1 MLKFLTGLWSKE
13 TPNVTAAAI
22 LIGGASLASR
32 VIGLVRDRLLAG
44 HFGAGPEL
52 DAYYAAFRLPDFF
65 YQLIILGALSAG
77 FIPIFTEYLEKRGQ
91 PEAWKLAERVLST
104 IALVFGLVCLV
115 LFVLAHKL
123 VPYMVPGFSGEQLQN
138 TIVLSRILLV
148 STFIMGLSAVMGGI
162 LQATR
167 RFLAFSLAPVL
178 YNAGI
183 IIGVLGFAPSFGVS
197 GVAYGVVLG
206 AALHF
211 LVQALVAIPL
221 GLKRFGR
228 PSFKDP
234 GVRQIL
240 KLMLPRIGGLAAS
253 QVNMTVLLV
262 LASTLSAGS
271 IVVFNFANNLQYVP
285 IGLIGISFAVAAFP
299 SFSKLAAS
307 GDIKGLKDSFLATT
321 HKILFLIVPAMALMI
336 LLRAQI
342 VRLVLGAGVFD
353 WDATIRTADVLAIFV
368 FALIA
373 HAMIPLLARAFYALK
388 DTRTPLLVSLFSMLD
403 VIFLALLLKEPYG
416 LLGLAAAFALDG
428 FAQFILLWFL
438 LRRRFGSLK
447 GRYLSKS
454 LGKIVLAS
462 IALFGFGWLAR
473 QVVGTIFPLR
483 TFWQVALQAGA
494 ACLLGGGAFCIVA
507 RLLRVAELEDWV
519 RTLKHKLYRQAKI
532 TEGAEKAGI

>member
-1 MLKFLTGLWSKE
+1 MFKFLTGLWSKE

-32 VIGLVRDRLLAG
+32 AIGLVRDRLLAG

-91 PEAWKLAERVLST
+91 SEAWKLAERVFTT
-104 IALVFGLVCLV
+104 IALVFGVVCLG
-115 LFVLAHKL
+115 LFILAHKL
-123 VPYMVPGFSGEQLQN
+123 VPYMVPGFSGDQLHT
-138 TIVLSRILLV
+138 TIALSRILLI

-206 AALHF
+206 AGLHF
-211 LVQALVAIPL
+211 LVQALVAMPL

-240 KLMLPRIGGLAAS
+240 RLMLPRIGGLAAS
-253 QVNMTVLLV
+253 QVNMTILLV

-271 IVVFNFANNLQYVP
+271 IAVFNFANNLQYVP

-299 SFSKLAAS
+299 SFSKLAAA
-307 GDIKGLKDSFLATT
+307 GDIKGLKDSFLTTT
-321 HKILFLIVPAMALMI
+321 HKILFLIVPATALML

-368 FALIA
+368 FALMA

-403 VIFLALLLKEPYG
+403 VVFLALLLKGPYG

-438 LRRRFGSLK
+438 LRRRFGHLEGK
-447 GRYLSKS
+447 YLSKS
-454 LGKIVLAS
+454 LGKIILAS

-473 QVVGTIFPLR
+473 QAVGTVFPLR

-494 ACLLGGGAFCIVA
+494 ACVLGGGAFYVVA
-507 RLLRVAELEDWV
+507 RLLRVAELDDWV

-532 TEGAEKAGI
+532 TEGVEKAGL